1 MTVSPHEPPT
11 EDRQTETAEA
21 PSRTVLGDVRRFSH
35 VCLGVLTCL
44 FGGVVLVL
52 LALVISYQRG
62 TTGLVTLLAGAGGL
76 VAVLVSAWLL
86 ARHYIS
92 PLLELKEWVFR
103 MRGGALGSRLPE
115 RGSREFRELAHDL
128 NSLGEMLQSLSKDTE
143 LQLQTYTEHT
153 NRKTRSLTI
162 LYDIAASINVA
173 RDLDDLLFRCL
184 STLTEA
190 VDARAGAV
198 RLLTRDGQMRM
209 VASVGLDDEI
219 VERERVLPAQNCLCG
234 KAVVKDGVMV
244 QDDMAPC
251 DRRVGR
257 PFFDDDRH
265 SMFVVPLQYRGQT
278 LGVYNLYVAERDAFL
293 KSDMSELLTSIG
305 RHLGMAIDKA
315 RLDEEANRLSIM
327 EERTRIAHELHDS
340 LAQTLT
346 SVRFQIRV
354 FDETLHQGD
363 EAIIWQ
369 QLERIETSIEEA
381 NTELRELIA
390 HFRAPIDKRG
400 LIPSIEQTVDR
411 FRSECPDVH
420 VFLQKEWPDRP
431 LPAEVE
437 IQVLRVVQEALANVR
452 KHGQANTVRVMM
464 RGDKAG
470 NYTVLVEDDGV
481 GMQELARR
489 EKTGEHVGLSIM
501 EDRARKIGGTL
512 QIESE
517 PGEGVRVVLSFS
529 HGDAPADRIELFPRR
544 KTENGTARTGNR

>member
-1 MTVSPHEPPT
+1 M
-11 EDRQTETAEA
+11 RQCSATCFAI
-21 PSRTVLGDVRRFSH
+21 
-35 VCLGVLTCL
+35 LTCF
-44 FGGVVLVL
+44 FGGIALVLV
-52 LALVISYQRG
+52 ALVISPLSHTAG
-62 TTGLVTLLAGAGGL
+62 MAPLLAGSVGL
-76 VAVLVSAWLL
+76 LAVLASAWLL
-86 ARHYIS
+86 GRHYIA

-103 MRGGALGSRLPE
+103 MRGGELGSRLSE
-115 RGSREFRELAHDL
+115 GGGREFSELAQDL

-153 NRKTRSLTI
+153 NQKTRSLTI

-173 RDLDDLLFRCL
+173 RDLDDLLSRCL

-198 RLLTRDGQMRM
+198 RLLTRDGQMRL
-209 VASVGLDDEI
+209 VTSVGLDDEI

-234 KAVVKDGVMV
+234 EAVVKDGVMV
-244 QDDMAPC
+244 QNDMAPC

-257 PFFDDDRH
+257 PFFSDGRH

-278 LGVYNLYVAERDAFL
+278 LGVYNLYLAQSDAFL
-293 KSDMSELLTSIG
+293 KPDMSELLTSIG

-340 LAQTLT
+340 LAQTVA

-400 LIPSIEQTVDR
+400 LLPSIEQTVER
-411 FRSECPDVH
+411 FRNECPEIH
-420 VFLQKEWPDRP
+420 VFLQEEWPDKP
-431 LPAEVE
+431 LPDEYE

-452 KHGQANTVRVMM
+452 KHGQANTVRVML
-464 RGDKAG
+464 RGDNSGK
-470 NYTVLVEDDGV
+470 YTVLVEDDGV
-481 GMQELARR
+481 GMREPARK
-489 EKTGEHVGLSIM
+489 ESKGEHVGLSIM

-529 HGDAPADRIELFPRR
+529 HTGVAADRIELFPRR
-544 KTENGTARTGNR
+544 NAENGTARTGYR